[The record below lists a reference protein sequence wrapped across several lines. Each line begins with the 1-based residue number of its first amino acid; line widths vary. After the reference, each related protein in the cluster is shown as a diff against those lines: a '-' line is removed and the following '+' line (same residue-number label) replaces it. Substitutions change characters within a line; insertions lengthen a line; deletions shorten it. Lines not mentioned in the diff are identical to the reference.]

1 MACPSFELG
10 GNAASAALKS
20 AAPAIL
26 RGFPPPADVNFS
38 ASGSL
43 RIDVSPAEH
52 KNIPLKLPNA
62 SLVRPAERQLPLDAL
77 IALLRDA
84 RRAHMALGNSRAG
97 QARMPEACGHFA
109 RAVFLT
115 PRDARPYTSLG
126 RALRADGRAA
136 EAEAVLEAAR
146 RLGRRA
152 S

>member
-1 MACPSFELG
+1 MRKVG
-10 GNAASAALKS
+10 GGEI
-20 AAPAIL
+20 AAPGRA
-26 RGFPPPADVNFS
+26 AV
-38 ASGSL
+38 
-43 RIDVSPAEH
+43 
-52 KNIPLKLPNA
+52 
-62 SLVRPAERQLPLDAL
+62 AL
-77 IALLRDA
+77 GPTFGA
-84 RRAHMALGNSRAG
+84 AHMALGNSRAE

-109 RAVFLT
+109 RAVSLT